1 MKNEKILTTNDI
13 TIRDPYILVH
23 EGKYYMYGTR
33 SHLCWG
39 DIEDMNSQGFDVYI
53 SDDLKSW
60 SEPVEVFKRP
70 DDFWATLNFW
80 APEVHEYQG
89 AFYLFATFWDRQ
101 RGRGTQILKADHPT
115 GPFQVH
121 SPVPITPA
129 EWECLDGTLYVAKNG
144 TPYMVFC
151 HEWVQITEG
160 TICAV
165 QLTPDLKHPVGEPFE
180 LINAAHPSWADGDGG
195 KNRYVT
201 DGPCFYRTKTGEL
214 LMFWSS
220 LKNGQYVEAIA
231 ISSNGEID
239 GKWTTQDELLY
250 EEDGGHGMAF
260 TAKDGQLYFTLHS
273 PNINYNEHPVFLK
286 IEDMGHTVVR
296 MED

>member
-1 MKNEKILTTNDI
+1 MMLKTTDI
-13 TIRDPYILVH
+13 TIRDPYVLVY
-23 EGKYYMYGTR
+23 ENKYYMYGTR

-39 DIEDMNSQGFDVYI
+39 DIEDVNSQGFDVYV
-53 SDDLKSW
+53 SEDLINW

-70 DDFWATLNFW
+70 TDFWATLNFW
-80 APEVHEYQG
+80 APEVHEYEG
-89 AFYLFATFWDRQ
+89 EFYLFATFWNRV
-101 RGRGTQILKADHPT
+101 RGRGTQILKAGHPL

-121 SPVPITPA
+121 SPEPITPSD
-129 EWECLDGTLYVAKNG
+129 WECLDGTLYVSKTG
-144 TPYMVFC
+144 TPYMIFC

-165 QLTPDLKHPVGEPFE
+165 ELTPDLKYPVGEPFE

-220 LKNGQYVEAIA
+220 LKDGKYVEAI
-231 ISSNGEID
+231 SVSDNGEID
-239 GKWTTQDELLY
+239 GNWTTQDELLY
-250 EEDGGHGMAF
+250 AEDGGHGMAF
-260 TAKDGQLYFTLHS
+260 TGRDGQLYFTLHA
-273 PNINYNEHPVFLK
+273 PNTNYEEYPVFLK
-286 IEDMGHTVVR
+286 LEDVGHTVVSF
-296 MED
+296 